1 MLFKSLSSEKE
12 KIKNEKKDNKIN
24 EIKDEPF
31 FVYQG
36 PEKDE
41 YLNIESDDFV
51 KERLSLISF
60 KRAGEIINHKK
71 IRPDIIYEKTY
82 CLHEDYFTKYNF
94 NIENLEIDE
103 LICLCIN
110 ILFYLKGQNERV
122 IENHLYNLIPLLK
135 RLRNEINIFTNKLKK
150 EQKEK
155 EKKEEEKK
163 EKEEK
168 EKEKEEK

>member
-41 YLNIESDDFV
+41 YLNIESDDFI

-60 KRAGEIINHKK
+60 KRGGEIINHKK
-71 IRPDIIYEKTY
+71 IRPDIIYMKKLIV
-82 CLHEDYFTKYNF
+82 CMKIILQ
-94 NIENLEIDE
+94 NII
-103 LICLCIN
+103 LI
-110 ILFYLKGQNERV
+110 
-122 IENHLYNLIPLLK
+122 
-135 RLRNEINIFTNKLKK
+135 
-150 EQKEK
+150 
-155 EKKEEEKK
+155 
-163 EKEEK
+163 
-168 EKEKEEK
+168 